1 MATHSATT
9 TPHAD
14 RFAAL
19 VGVINREC
27 VLLQHLVFKLRS
39 AEMLANAGE
48 ARFITLISDEVDS
61 AALDLGAIEVARAL
75 LVADVTHQLG
85 IPDDA
90 TLLELTEH
98 APEEIFTPL
107 QQARS
112 RLIDL
117 MEELDDAARAA
128 TGAVTDRLDE
138 VHTSLDTMQLSEI
151 GGISDR
157 YGVAS
162 VAPAAATRFD
172 REL

>member
-1 MATHSATT
+1 MATRAITS

-27 VLLQHLVFKLRS
+27 ALLQHLVFKLRS

-48 ARFITLISDEVDS
+48 ARFITLISDEVD
-61 AALDLGAIEVARAL
+61 AAASDLGAIEVARAV

-90 TLLELTEH
+90 TLAELADH
-98 APEEIFTPL
+98 APEEIFAPL
-107 QQARS
+107 HQARN

-117 MEELDDAARAA
+117 MSELDDAARAA
-128 TGAVTDRLDE
+128 TGAVTDRLNE
-138 VHTSLDTMQLSEI
+138 VNGALDHAPSGEPA
-151 GGISDR
+151 GGTDR
-157 YGVAS
+157 YAVGDFL
-162 VAPAAATRFD
+162 PAAATRFD
-172 REL
+172 RDL